1 MLDNGGVEPG
11 ESVLSRRTIWNLRFD
26 VIDSSKPRNTS
37 LYSSKYFPRMTTA
50 PMTRHTYLPEPH
62 SMALSALTAEIEK
75 GVIKIPQFQRDFVW
89 KKQKSAEL
97 IDSILKGYPIGTF
110 IFWKT
115 KEELRSIRNIG
126 GLELPTSPKGDFIQY
141 VLDGQQRLTS
151 LFAAIK
157 GLSIGRADGT
167 KEDFSTFFVDLEA
180 DSDEPLVLAELDDES
195 KKHRW
200 IKLNDLLF
208 GKIKQLSQYP
218 EDAQEVIQAYKDRL
232 NAYQFPIVTLKE
244 APIEVATEVFTRLN
258 VSGKDLSMFEI
269 MVAKTYD
276 AERQF
281 DLAEKYDELITKLKQ
296 ARYGTL
302 PSAAVLQAVSACIS
316 KETKKKA
323 ILAINKTKIVDEW
336 DRIAKALAKAV
347 DYLRNSVGV
356 PVSQLLPYP
365 ALIVPFTYY
374 FYREKH
380 NPDAKRSQLLQEFFW
395 RVGLGERYSG
405 SLDTKLAQ
413 DIKRMDVIIDG
424 KRPVYDWDVD
434 TSVEY
439 LRRNGGF
446 STGKAYIKT
455 ILCLMATKRP
465 LSFRDNG
472 VVNISNDWLARS
484 NSKNYH
490 HFFPKSFLRKQ
501 GFDSKF
507 ANHIV
512 NITLVD
518 DQLNKR
524 EIGAKPPSKYVAK
537 YAKDNAKLKKA
548 LSTHMI
554 NLNTFGIQEDDYEKF
569 FARRAAKLSRELE
582 KKIGIAGDSEKAD
595 DE

>member
-1 MLDNGGVEPG
+1 MIG
-11 ESVLSRRTIWNLRFD
+11 
-26 VIDSSKPRNTS
+26 
-37 LYSSKYFPRMTTA
+37 
-50 PMTRHTYLPEPH
+50 HTCLPEPH

-126 GLELPTSPKGDFIQY
+126 GLTLPTSPKGDFIQY

-157 GLSIGRADGT
+157 GLIIERSEGV
-167 KEDFSTFFVDLEA
+167 KEDFSTFYVDLEA
-180 DSDEPLVLAELDDES
+180 SPDEPLVLAELDSDFRED
-195 KKHRW
+195 RW

-218 EDAQEVIQAYKDRL
+218 EDAQDVIQAYKDRL

-269 MVAKTYD
+269 MAAKTYD
-276 AERQF
+276 ADRKF
-281 DLAEKYDELITKLKQ
+281 DLAEKYDELIAKLQ
-296 ARYGTL
+296 GARYGTL
-302 PSAAVLQAVSACIS
+302 PSSAVLQALAACIS

-323 ILAINKTKIVDEW
+323 ILAISKSDVVDEW
-336 DRIAKALAKAV
+336 ENVAKALSKAV

-365 ALIVPFTYY
+365 ALVVPYTYY
-374 FYREKH
+374 FYRAKH
-380 NPDAKRSQLLQEFFW
+380 NPDAECSRLLQEFFW
-395 RVGLGERYSG
+395 RVGLGERYSR

-413 DIKRMDVIIDG
+413 DIKRIDAILDG
-424 KRPVYDWDVD
+424 ENPDYDWDVD
-434 TSVEY
+434 ASAEY
-439 LRRNGGF
+439 LRRNGVF
-446 STGKAYIKT
+446 STSKAYIKT

-472 VVNISNDWLARS
+472 VVNISNDWLAQS

-490 HFFPKSFLRKQ
+490 HFFPKSFLSKQ
-501 GFDSKF
+501 GVDKKL
-507 ANHIV
+507 ANHVV

-518 DQLNKR
+518 DQLNKK
-524 EIGAKPPSKYVAK
+524 EIRAKAPSRYVAK
-537 YAKDNAKLKKA
+537 YARSNPNLKKA
-548 LSTHMI
+548 LATHMI
-554 NLNTFGIQEDDYEKF
+554 GLETFGIQDDDYDTFFEK
-569 FARRAAKLSRELE
+569 RAARLSRELE
-582 KKIGIAGDSEKAD
+582 KKLGTGRGSEKAGD
-595 DE
+595 A